1 MDISGKHASIKHVDP
16 KRGVSIICKHTIDHS
31 KWVERKKKKKK
42 IEGKTKPFSLWR
54 TFCGAGGRGGGI
66 IRIFS
71 IDLFG
76 LSELNALAL

>member
-31 KWVERKKKKKK
+31 KWVERKKKEKNRRKNK
-42 IEGKTKPFSLWR
+42 IFQPMKDFLW
-54 TFCGAGGRGGGI
+54 GRGPGGGI